1 MKEYIYGRNTCKDAL
16 YSRKVEKAYISSSFS
31 DRRFIDDI
39 KKEKINIQF
48 VTNDLLSSLVKG
60 NHQGVVFEVER
71 FEYSS
76 LEEIIHLCKN
86 DSSCCVLILDEIND
100 PGNFGAIIRSVDA
113 FGVKGI
119 IIKKHNQVM
128 VNSTVSKTSTGAIN
142 HVKIAQVANLSQA
155 IERLKENGFW
165 IVGTDGQA
173 DTTYQ
178 NLKYDFKTALVIGSE
193 GYGMSKLLLK
203 RCDYIVK
210 INMCGHV
217 NSLNASV
224 AAGIILSHINYA
236 QLKQN

>member
-16 YSRKVEKAYISSSFS
+16 NSRKISRIFISSSFS

-39 KKEKINIQF
+39 KKAKYDIQF
-48 VTNDLLSSLVKG
+48 VTNDYLSSLVKG
-60 NHQGVVFEVER
+60 NHQGVVFEVDR

-86 DSSCCVLILDEIND
+86 DSQCCVLILDEIND

-142 HVKIAQVANLSQA
+142 HVKIAQVPNLSQA
-155 IERLKENGFW
+155 MEKLKENGFW
-165 IVGTDGQA
+165 IVGTDGEA
-173 DTTYQ
+173 DTFYQ
-178 NLKYDFKTALVIGSE
+178 DVKYDFKTALIIGSE

-203 RCDYIVK
+203 RCDYVVK
-210 INMCGHV
+210 IKMVGHV

-224 AAGIILSHINYA
+224 AAGIMLSHISNV
-236 QLKQN
+236 QH